1 MLNYFYQEIIMNKHD
16 TITAIATPPG
26 QGAIAVIRISGSDAI
41 SVADKIFSAR
51 TNKPLSLQQANS
63 IVYGAIKEGE
73 TIIDDVLVSL
83 FKAPHSYTGEDTIEI
98 SSHGSLFIQQK
109 LLNLIMNKG
118 ARMAEP
124 GEFTQRA
131 FLNGKMDLS
140 QAEAVADLIASS
152 SAAAHQTA
160 IKQMRGGFSN
170 KLQELRDS
178 LMHFASLV
186 ELELDFSEE
195 DVEFAERKELAMLI
209 HEIMQTTRKMMD
221 SFALGN
227 VIKEGIPVA
236 IVGKTNVG
244 KSTLLNTLL
253 NEDKAIISEYAGTT
267 RDAIEDM
274 ISIEGYAFR
283 FIDTAGLRDTD
294 DKIESI
300 GINKTYEKLSKASIV
315 LLLTEPSESQERIN
329 QAIDNIKKRM
339 DSKHSKLI
347 VLLNKSDM
355 AEEHDIKQKTKKS
368 LYPALSENDK
378 ILALSAKNKMNI
390 DQLNKALLSIVKDA
404 AQGTYDVIVTNARH
418 YEALKQ
424 SYDALQQVNNGLKD
438 GISEEFLARDIRE
451 ALHYLGLITGEVT
464 TDDILGNI
472 FRNFCIGK

>member
-1 MLNYFYQEIIMNKHD
+1 MHEHD
-16 TITAIATPPG
+16 TITAIATAPG
-26 QGAIAVIRISGSDAI
+26 SGAIAVIRISGTHAI
-41 SVADKIFSAR
+41 SIADKIFLAR
-51 TNKPLSLQQANS
+51 TGKPLSSQQPNT
-63 IVYGAIKEGE
+63 IVYGAVKDDE
-73 TIIDDVLVSL
+73 TIIDDVLVSF

-98 SSHGSLFIQQK
+98 SCHGSLFIQQK
-109 LLNLIMNKG
+109 LLNLIISMG

-170 KLQELRDS
+170 KLQELRDG

-195 DVEFAERKELAMLI
+195 DVEFAERKELTQLI
-209 HEIMQTTRKMMD
+209 NKIMHTTKKMMD

-227 VIKEGIPVA
+227 VIKQGIPVA

-283 FIDTAGLRDTD
+283 FIDTAGIRDTD

-300 GINKTYEKLSKASIV
+300 GINKTYEKLSQASIV
-315 LLLTEPSESQERIN
+315 LLLTEPSETPESIN
-329 QAIDNIKKRM
+329 LAIENIKRRM
-339 DSKHSKLI
+339 DNKNSKLI
-347 VLLNKSDM
+347 VLLNKADM
-355 AEEHDIKQKTKKS
+355 ARKSDIQQKSNKS
-368 LYPALSENDK
+368 HYPALSENDQL
-378 ILALSAKNKMNI
+378 LAISAKNKVNI
-390 DQLNKALLSIVKDA
+390 DQLNEALLSIVKDA
-404 AQGTYDVIVTNARH
+404 TQDAFDVIVTNVRH

-424 SYDALQQVNNGLKD
+424 SYHALQQVNNGLKD
-438 GISEEFLARDIRE
+438 GVSEEFLARDIRE

-464 TDDILGNI
+464 TDDILGNV
-472 FRNFCIGK
+472 FKNFCIGK

>member
-1 MLNYFYQEIIMNKHD
+1 MLNYIYQVNIMNKHD

-26 QGAIAVIRISGSDAI
+26 PGAIAVIRISGANAI

-51 TNKPLSLQQANS
+51 TDKPLSSQRPNS
-63 IVYGAIKEGE
+63 IVYGTVKDDE

-98 SSHGSLFIQQK
+98 SCHGSLFIQQK
-109 LLNLIMNKG
+109 LLNLIVSKG
-118 ARMAEP
+118 ARLAEP

-170 KLQELRDS
+170 KLQNLRDG
-178 LMHFASLV
+178 LMHFASLI

-195 DVEFAERKELAMLI
+195 DVEFAERKELTMLI
-209 HEIMQTTRKMMD
+209 NKIMQTTRKMMD

-227 VIKEGIPVA
+227 VIKQGIPVA

-315 LLLTEPSESQERIN
+315 LLLTEPSEPQESIN
-329 QAIDNIKKRM
+329 KAIDNIKNRM
-339 DSKHSKLI
+339 DSKNSKLI

-355 AEEHDIKQKTKKS
+355 AKEPDIKRKSERS
-368 LYPALSENDK
+368 LYPALSANDK
-378 ILALSAKNKMNI
+378 ILAISAKNNVNI

-404 AQGTYDVIVTNARH
+404 TQGTYDVIVTNARH
-418 YEALKQ
+418 YEALRQ
-424 SYDALQQVNNGLKD
+424 SYNALQQVSNGLKD